1 MGEKMSRILIGYYSK
16 TGTTKKM
23 AEEVAEGVSNSKIE
37 VEVDLKNVEDVDI
50 GSLLDYDALVLG
62 SPTYYGTP
70 AAEIK
75 EFIDKS
81 IAHHGDLEGMIGGAF
96 SSSANTAGGNETTII
111 SLLQNLL
118 VHGMII
124 QGMSDGDHYG
134 PVVVG
139 KPEEEE
145 LQQCKKYGRKI
156 AKLVQKL
163 KE

>member
-1 MGEKMSRILIGYYSK
+1 MSRILVSYYSK
-16 TGTTKKM
+16 TGTTEKM
-23 AEEVAEGVSNSKIE
+23 AENVAEGISDSEIE
-37 VEVDLKNVEDVDI
+37 VEVDLKSIENVDVD
-50 GSLLDYDALVLG
+50 SLLDYDGIVLG

-70 AAEIK
+70 AAEIE

-96 SSSANTAGGNETTII
+96 SSSANTAGGNETTIL

-124 QGMSDGDHYG
+124 QGMPDGDHYG

-139 KPEEEE
+139 NPKKDE
-145 LQQCKKYGRKI
+145 LQQCKRYGRRIAELVEKI
-156 AKLVQKL
+156 CK
-163 KE
+163 